1 MEKNNNTNKNDDS
14 NIINLKERLNTIE
27 TIYDKSKF
35 IINLFKLLSQLTVSP
50 ILKYDDVLSIVNNFN
65 DNHYIYFYENFE
77 KVPIGI
83 ITLLIEQKLI
93 HGGKCV
99 GHIEDLVV
107 DNNYKGKR
115 IASQLI
121 NHCIKIAEEK
131 NCYKIIL
138 DCKKELI
145 PFYNKNDFIQQ
156 GVCMRKE
163 I

>member
-1 MEKNNNTNKNDDS
+1 MERNNNNNL
-14 NIINLKERLNTIE
+14 NIINLKERLNLMQTIHE
-27 TIYDKSKF
+27 KSKL

-50 ILKYDDVLSIVNNFN
+50 ELKHSEVLSIVNNLN
-65 DNHYIYFYENFE
+65 DNHYIFIYENFE
-77 KVPIGI
+77 KDPIGI

-107 DNNYKGKR
+107 DNNYKGR
-115 IASQLI
+115 GIASQLI
-121 NHCIKIAEEK
+121 NHCTKIAEEN

-138 DCKKELI
+138 DCKEELI
-145 PFYNKNDFIQQ
+145 PFYNKNNFKKQ

-163 I
+163 T

>member
-1 MEKNNNTNKNDDS
+1 MESNSNNL
-14 NIINLKERLNTIE
+14 NIINLKERLYLVE
-27 TIYDKSKF
+27 TINDKSKF

-50 ILKYDDVLSIVNNFN
+50 ILKYNDVLSIVNNLN
-65 DNHYIYFYENFE
+65 NNHYIFIYENFE

-83 ITLLIEQKLI
+83 ITLFIEQKLI

-107 DNNYKGKR
+107 DNNYLGKG
-115 IASQLI
+115 IASELI
-121 NHCIKIAEEK
+121 NYCVNIAEEN

-138 DCKKELI
+138 DCKEELI
-145 PFYNKNDFIQQ
+145 PFYNKNNFKQQ

-163 I
+163 T